1 MENQKNKSE
10 VRGIKITK
18 EIKVFLEKAVE
29 KAGSMRKLA
38 DACDIYA
45 ASISRWTGNSQTK
58 SIDCIDWPSWEKVW
72 QYLTKEEIISPD
84 DVRWMPP
91 SVLREAMISGK
102 VKPASGS
109 NVDFNIPKL
118 TKFPVISLAAAA
130 EVNTT
135 YYPLAQYADQ
145 YSEETATF
153 TAGQPGDF
161 VIRVAGDS
169 MKPWY
174 PPGTML
180 LVRPHQHIKNGDR
193 VIAVLGDGEV
203 VFKCFVERKKTIMLV
218 AINGEGGQNFEFQ
231 KTDYNAIRDLYKV
244 IQSLRTEEE
253 MDHAMHEK
261 GVKHFWQQF
270 EEE

>member
-1 MENQKNKSE
+1 MDYQNNKSE
-10 VRGIKITK
+10 VRGIKIDK
-18 EIKVFLEKAVE
+18 NIKSFFEKAIV

-45 ASISRWTGNSQTK
+45 ASISRWLGNSPNKT
-58 SIDCIDWPSWEKVW
+58 IDCIDWPSWEKVW
-72 QYLTKEEIISPD
+72 LYLTKEGILSPD

-91 SVLREAMISGK
+91 SVLREGMISGK
-102 VKPASGS
+102 IKPKPGS
-109 NVDFNIPKL
+109 TVDFDVPKM
-118 TKFPVISLAAAA
+118 TQFPVVSLCAAA

-135 YYPLAQYADQ
+135 YYPLAEYADQ
-145 YSEETATF
+145 YAEEQATF
-153 TAGQPGDF
+153 TAGRPGDF
-161 VIRVAGDS
+161 VIRVCGES

-174 PPGTML
+174 PPGTLL

-193 VIAVLGDGEV
+193 VIAVLSDGDV
-203 VFKCFVERKKTIMLV
+203 VFKCFVERKKTIVLV
-218 AINGEGGQNFEFQ
+218 AINGEGGKNFEFE
-231 KTDYNAIRDLYKV
+231 KTDFTAVRDIYKV

-261 GVKHFWQQF
+261 GVPHFWQKF

>member
-1 MENQKNKSE
+1 MDKISEN
-10 VRGIKITK
+10 RGIKIDK
-18 EIKVFLEKAVE
+18 EVLLIINKAAE
-29 KAGSMRKLA
+29 KAGSFRKLA
-38 DACDIYA
+38 IACNLSPM
-45 ASISRWTGNSQTK
+45 SISRWCGGVTGK

-72 QYLTKEEIISPD
+72 MYLTKEEIISPE

-91 SVLREAMISGK
+91 SVLREAMITGK

-161 VIRVAGDS
+161 VIRVCGES

-174 PPGTML
+174 PPGTLL

-218 AINGEGGQNFEFQ
+218 AINGEGGKNFEFQ
-231 KTDYNAIRDLYKV
+231 KNDFAAIRDLYKV
-244 IQSLRTEEE
+244 IQSLRIESEV
-253 MDHAMHEK
+253 DSAMHEK